1 MDNDHTDMSCHITY
15 CSQLSGMSIFISS
28 DILPHLRDK
37 PDNGDN
43 KCMEIAVPMNV
54 QWTGNVI
61 ECNIACTLLLVHS

>member
-54 QWTGNVI
+54 PKARYRLCYIQSRYQSI
-61 ECNIACTLLLVHS
+61 VHS